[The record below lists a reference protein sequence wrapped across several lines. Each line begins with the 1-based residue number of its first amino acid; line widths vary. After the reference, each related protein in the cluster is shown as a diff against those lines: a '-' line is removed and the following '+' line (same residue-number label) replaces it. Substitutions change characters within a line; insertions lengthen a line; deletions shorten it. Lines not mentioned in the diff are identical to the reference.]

1 VALASKWYRPV
12 LVAADVALAL
22 AFVALMEVEIWVFDD
37 VSSQVGTRVLAS
49 IVTPLAGAALAVR
62 RTHPLPAFTVNGLA
76 IFVLIGFAGPSDFY
90 QYTNLVALYTVAVHS
105 RSRVA
110 WLALP
115 ISLAGI
121 WLYFVRY
128 PDEGEGLTLLMVVL
142 IWVVAWLMGR
152 LWGGVGE
159 RERLRA
165 ERDLSVE
172 LAEVRRTRLEL
183 ETERTDMARE
193 LHDIIGHTLNVM
205 LVHAGAARR
214 ALPGNVVQAE
224 EAIQIIETTGR
235 SAMDDLDRVLGLLR
249 SAGDGPPRSPLP
261 GIDDLRE
268 LATSVSD
275 AGLQVTVDVSV
286 APASIPKPVQLT
298 LYRIAQEAL
307 TNVMKHTRASA
318 ASVSVTRN
326 GADLVLDVCDN
337 GQGIGSEARPGRG
350 LTGMKQRAEMHG
362 GTMSTSAHPD
372 GGTVLSAR
380 IPMTA

>member
-1 VALASKWYRPV
+1 
-12 LVAADVALAL
+12 
-22 AFVALMEVEIWVFDD
+22 
-37 VSSQVGTRVLAS
+37 
-49 IVTPLAGAALAVR
+49 
-62 RTHPLPAFTVNGLA
+62 
-76 IFVLIGFAGPSDFY
+76 
-90 QYTNLVALYTVAVHS
+90 
-105 RSRVA
+105 
-110 WLALP
+110 
-115 ISLAGI
+115 
-121 WLYFVRY
+121 
-128 PDEGEGLTLLMVVL
+128 
-142 IWVVAWLMGR
+142 
-152 LWGGVGE
+152 
-159 RERLRA
+159 
-165 ERDLSVE
+165 
-172 LAEVRRTRLEL
+172 LEL

-286 APASIPKPVQLT
+286 ASASIPKPVQLT